1 MLVSDASA
9 GFEVVPVSV
18 AGLEL
23 IDNAK
28 VIKYDVVERSGIT
41 GYADY
46 LTSTKG
52 ARDTSKVIS
61 VALVNRGFSPNG
73 ISYQL
78 SDHITQGHLSARL
91 FSITV
96 AVDDL

>member
-9 GFEVVPVSV
+9 GFEVVQVSV
-18 AGLEL
+18 KRLEDT
-23 IDNAK
+23 DNAQ
-28 VIKYDVVERSGIT
+28 VIKYDVPEQRRIGKRCC
-41 GYADY
+41 Y
-46 LTSTKG
+46 LTLTKG
-52 ARDTSKVIS
+52 ARDVSKVIS
-61 VALVNRGFSPNG
+61 VGLAGREFTLKG

-78 SDHITQGHLSARL
+78 SNNITQGHFSVRL